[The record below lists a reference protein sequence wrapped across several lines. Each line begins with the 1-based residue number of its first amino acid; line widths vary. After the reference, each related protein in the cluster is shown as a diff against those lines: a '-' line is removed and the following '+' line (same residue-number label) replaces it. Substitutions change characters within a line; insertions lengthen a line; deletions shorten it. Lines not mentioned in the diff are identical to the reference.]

1 MFKDKESFK
10 HAFTRQLVGKLGVP
24 LEEATESD
32 VYKILS
38 GMIREH
44 IGKDWARTNTV
55 YKEQQEKQVYYF
67 SMEFLIGRLLGN
79 NLLNLGVLNMVR
91 EGLAE
96 LGYPFEEV
104 EEQESDAGLGN
115 GGLGRLAA
123 CFLDSLA
130 SLQYA
135 GHGTGIRYKYGLFE
149 QKILDGNQV
158 ELPDYWLQKG
168 NEWEIRRPDK
178 QVEVRFWGN
187 VVTREVQGRLIF
199 ETVQYEAVRAVP
211 YDVPIIGFGHPHINT
226 LRLWSAESMM
236 DPFRQP
242 SSQEGSYYRY
252 LDYNRSVESISEFLY
267 PDDSH
272 YEGKLLRLKQQY
284 FLCSAG
290 VQSVLRTF
298 GKLNLPLTELPDK
311 VAIQINDTHP
321 TLVIPEMMRILIDD
335 NGFGWDEAWDITN
348 KVVGYTNH
356 TILSEALEKWPQ
368 QMVKELL
375 PRIYMIIEEID
386 RRFRIQLN
394 ERYPDQPD
402 RTARMAIMENNQI
415 RMAHLA
421 IYGGHSINGVAALHT
436 DILKKREMKDF
447 YELYPE
453 RFNNKTNGITHRRW
467 LMYANPGLAA
477 LVSDC
482 IGTRWIKHP
491 QELNSLIKCCEDSG
505 FQSEIA
511 RVKKRNK
518 EKLAEYILEK
528 QGIVVNPDSLFD
540 IQVKRLHAYKRQL
553 LNVFHIIHLYNQ
565 LKENPQMD
573 FVPRTFIFGAK
584 AAPSYY
590 LAKRIIKLINTVASR
605 INNDKSVNEVLKVI
619 FLENY
624 SVSLAEK
631 IIPAADV
638 SEQISTASKEASGT
652 GNMKFMMNGAL
663 TVGTLDGANV
673 EMHEMLGDDNMF
685 IFGLSAEQVQ
695 NFYQYGGYSAWDI
708 YNSDSRIHEVMDQL
722 ITPGPLGFQ
731 ENEFRDIYQSILDH
745 NDEYFVLKDFP
756 SYIEAHLNVDLAYRN
771 QPDWQKKAI
780 LNIAHSGKFS
790 SDCTVREYASEIWRL
805 NPVRRNVK

>member
-1 MFKDKESFK
+1 MFKDKDTFK
-10 HAFTRQLVGKLGVP
+10 KAFTRQLVDKLGTP
-24 LEEATESD
+24 IEEATEND
-32 VYKILS
+32 VYKIIS
-38 GMIREH
+38 GMIREYV
-44 IGKDWARTNTV
+44 GRYWAATNTY
-55 YKEQQEKQVYYF
+55 YKTHQEKQVYYF

-79 NLLNLGVLNMVR
+79 NLLNLGVVEMVR
-91 EGLAE
+91 EGLQE
-96 LGYPFEEV
+96 LGYPFAEV

-123 CFLDSLA
+123 CFMDSLA

-149 QKILDGNQV
+149 QKIMDGNQV

-211 YDVPIIGFGHPHINT
+211 YDIPIIGYHQNHINT
-226 LRLWSAESMM
+226 LRIWSAESSM

-242 SSQEGSYYRY
+242 SGQDGSYYRY

-298 GKLNLPLTELPDK
+298 GKLNLPLTELPK
-311 VAIQINDTHP
+311 KIAIQINDTHP
-321 TLVIPEMMRILIDD
+321 TLVIPELMRILIDD
-335 NGFGWDEAWDITN
+335 NGFGWDEAWEITCS
-348 KVVGYTNH
+348 VVGYTNH

-368 QMVKELL
+368 QMLKELL

-386 RRFRIQLN
+386 RRFRLELSQ
-394 ERYPDQPD
+394 RYPDQPD
-402 RTARMAIMENNQI
+402 KIQRMAIIENNQI
-415 RMAHLA
+415 HMAHLA
-421 IYGGHSINGVAALHT
+421 ILGSHSTNGVAALHT
-436 DILKKREMKDF
+436 EILKRREMKDF
-447 YELYPE
+447 YELFPQ

-467 LMYANPGLAA
+467 LMYANPELAGL
-477 LVSDC
+477 VTQC
-482 IGTRWIKHP
+482 IGTRWVKHP
-491 QELNSLIKCCEDSG
+491 QELNGLIKCCDDST
-505 FQSEIA
+505 FQQEVA
-511 RVKKRNK
+511 NVKKRNK
-518 EKLAEYILEK
+518 EKLAEFIFET
-528 QGIVVNPDSLFD
+528 QGIKVNTDSLFD

-553 LNVFHIIHLYNQ
+553 LNIFHIMHLYNQ
-565 LKENPQMD
+565 LKENPGMD
-573 FVPRTFIFGAK
+573 FVPRTFIFSAK

-590 LAKRIIKLINTVASR
+590 LAKRIIKLINTVADR
-605 INNDKSVNEVLKVI
+605 INHDPFVKDQLKVI
-619 FLENY
+619 FLPNY

-631 IIPAADV
+631 IIPAADI

-663 TVGTLDGANV
+663 TIGTMDGANV
-673 EMHEMLGDDNMF
+673 EMADMLGTENMF
-685 IFGLSAEQVQ
+685 IFGLSAEQVL
-695 NFYQYGGYSAWDI
+695 NFYQYGGYSAWDMVH
-708 YNSDSRIHEVMDQL
+708 SDSAIHEVMNQL
-722 ITPGPLGFQ
+722 VEPGHFIRSQ
-731 ENEFRDIYQSILDH
+731 NEFRDIYQSILDH
-745 NDEYFVLKDFP
+745 NDEYFVLKDFA
-756 SYIEAHLNVDLAYRN
+756 SYSEAQLRIDRAYRN
-771 QPDWQKKAI
+771 NPDWRKKAI

-790 SDCTVREYASEIWRL
+790 SDCTIRAYASEIWKLR
-805 NPVRRNVK
+805 PISMK